1 MEKTIH
7 NDPINALSPLF
18 RTVRFVELMI
28 SKILLTDNKNMKVNA
43 SSKNFYCVA
52 YVFLES
58 YTSRD
63 LPTLVPI
70 AIY

>member
-1 MEKTIH
+1 MKKTIH
-7 NDPINALSPLF
+7 NDPINALSPLL
-18 RTVRFVELMI
+18 RTVRFVEPMI
-28 SKILLTDNKNMKVNA
+28 SKILLTDNKNMKVEM
-43 SSKNFYCVA
+43 STKNFYCVA

-63 LPTLVPI
+63 LPTLIPI

>member
-1 MEKTIH
+1 MKKTIH
-7 NDPINALSPLF
+7 NDPINALSPLL
-18 RTVRFVELMI
+18 RTVRFVEPMI
-28 SKILLTDNKNMKVNA
+28 SKILLSDNKNMKVEM
-43 SSKNFYCVA
+43 STKNFNCVA

-63 LPTLVPI
+63 LPTLIPI

>member
-1 MEKTIH
+1 MKKTIH
-7 NDPINALSPLF
+7 NDPINALSTLLK
-18 RTVRFVELMI
+18 TVRFVELMI
-28 SKILLTDNKNMKVNA
+28 SKILLTDNKNMKVEM

-58 YTSRD
+58 YTSRE
-63 LPTLVPI
+63 LPTLIPI

>member
-1 MEKTIH
+1 VKKTIH
-7 NDPINALSPLF
+7 NDPIKALSLLL
-18 RTVRFVELMI
+18 RTVRFVVPII
-28 SKILLTDNKNMKVNA
+28 SKILLTDNKNMKVEM
-43 SSKNFYCVA
+43 SSKNFYYVA

-63 LPTLVPI
+63 LPTLIPI